1 MQLEGGREEGGDL
14 ISRGKFL
21 MQGDPRE
28 IKTAGLITGGA
39 ARDEFIFTAV
49 EKYRLKRT
57 ITTSTGLIILP
68 SEGKEK
74 KKKKQCGVCFCVCVA
89 ATESRRAVIKM

>member
-1 MQLEGGREEGGDL
+1 MPLRGREREAITSADKPRRKGVGGGGCGRKEGGMSGEDL

-39 ARDEFIFTAV
+39 ARDEFIFAAV
-49 EKYRLKRT
+49 
-57 ITTSTGLIILP
+57 
-68 SEGKEK
+68 
-74 KKKKQCGVCFCVCVA
+74 
-89 ATESRRAVIKM
+89 

>member
-1 MQLEGGREEGGDL
+1 MQLEGRREGGKGGDL

-49 EKYRLKRT
+49 SKVQV
-57 ITTSTGLIILP
+57 
-68 SEGKEK
+68 KEK
-74 KKKKQCGVCFCVCVA
+74 HHIIDSADHFAK
-89 ATESRRAVIKM
+89 

>member
-1 MQLEGGREEGGDL
+1 MPLRGREREAITSADKLHRKGGCSWKEGGRRGGDL

-49 EKYRLKRT
+49 
-57 ITTSTGLIILP
+57 
-68 SEGKEK
+68 
-74 KKKKQCGVCFCVCVA
+74 
-89 ATESRRAVIKM
+89 

>member
-1 MQLEGGREEGGDL
+1 MYMQMRIAKCHWGGERGRQSLQLTNRAGRGWGGVGGCGRKEGGMSGEDL

-39 ARDEFIFTAV
+39 ARDEFIFAAV
-49 EKYRLKRT
+49 
-57 ITTSTGLIILP
+57 
-68 SEGKEK
+68 
-74 KKKKQCGVCFCVCVA
+74 
-89 ATESRRAVIKM
+89 

>member
-1 MQLEGGREEGGDL
+1 MSGEDL

-39 ARDEFIFTAV
+39 ARDEFIFAAV
-49 EKYRLKRT
+49 
-57 ITTSTGLIILP
+57 
-68 SEGKEK
+68 
-74 KKKKQCGVCFCVCVA
+74 
-89 ATESRRAVIKM
+89 